1 LNCLIAPSILSADFT
16 KLGEEVAN
24 VLAAGADW
32 IHVDVMDGRFVPNIS
47 IGLPVVASLRQRFS
61 CFLDVHLMIEAP
73 ERFIDAFADA
83 GASSITVHAE
93 STPHLHRAIQQIH
106 AHNIQAGVAVNPGT
120 GLDFLQEI
128 ADDIDMLLIMT
139 VNPGFGGQAFL
150 PSMLRKIERAKRLL
164 ADFGRPDVPIQV
176 DGGISKATIRSVID
190 AGATVCVAGSAIFS
204 ASDYKLAIQTLRTQV
219 QA

>member
-16 KLGEEVAN
+16 KLGEEVER

-32 IHVDVMDGRFVPNIS
+32 IHVDVMDGKFVPNIS
-47 IGLPVVASLRQRFS
+47 IGVPVVESLRKRFS
-61 CFLDVHLMIEAP
+61 CFLDVHLMIETP
-73 ERFIDAFADA
+73 ERFIDAFAEA

-93 STPHLHRAIQQIH
+93 ATPHVHRALQLIH

-120 GLDFLQEI
+120 GLDLLHEI
-128 ADDIDMLLIMT
+128 AGDIDMLLIMT

-150 PSMLRKIERAKRLL
+150 PSTLRKIERAKQLL
-164 ADFGRPDVPIQV
+164 NECGRPDVPIQV
-176 DGGISKATIRSVID
+176 DGGISKDTIRRVVD

-204 ASDYKLAIQTLRTQV
+204 ASDYKLAIQSLRAQV